1 MSEEILSR
9 IVMKSFGLWR
19 TMKIAL
25 EPFLILNPALAR
37 ELRFYVLNFSFLL
50 FPRDIV
56 ASRAT
61 VASLSHPFGQNDLL

>member
-1 MSEEILSR
+1 
-9 IVMKSFGLWR
+9 V
-19 TMKIAL
+19 
-25 EPFLILNPALAR
+25 AR

-56 ASRAT
+56 ASRAN